1 VLRAGYGVYYDQ
13 ASLAPGEGLYFNK
26 PHYDFRLYFPLPGLP
41 LTLNDPFPAHYP
53 FAVPGSALGFDRR
66 LRTPYFQHWSLTL
79 ARQVGVNGLAEVV
92 YAGSAGRRILAAR
105 DINQP
110 AARPVQPN
118 PRPLPQFAD
127 ILFLESR
134 GNSSYNSFQFS
145 FRQRLAAGLASLVS
159 YTFGKSLDDGSTFFS
174 SSGDANFP
182 QDSANP
188 GAERGRSNFD
198 LRRRLSVSYSYEFP
212 GRQGKGLPAE
222 RRFLR
227 MLLGGWSTHGIVT
240 AQTGRPFTAALLP
253 ELDNSN
259 TGMASLGFGAN
270 DRPNRLGSGKLER
283 PGPDR
288 WFDVSAFA
296 PAPYGNFGNSG
307 RNILDGPGYQ
317 DVSLSL
323 TKDSVLRESL
333 NLQLRAEFFNAFN
346 RANFDLPNTFWGTPA
361 FGRISSAASPRRIQ
375 FGVKVI
381 F

>member
-1 VLRAGYGVYYDQ
+1 
-13 ASLAPGEGLYFNK
+13 
-26 PHYDFRLYFPLPGLP
+26 
-41 LTLNDPFPAHYP
+41 
-53 FAVPGSALGFDRR
+53 
-66 LRTPYFQHWSLTL
+66 
-79 ARQVGVNGLAEVV
+79 
-92 YAGSAGRRILAAR
+92 
-105 DINQP
+105 
-110 AARPVQPN
+110 
-118 PRPLPQFAD
+118 
-127 ILFLESR
+127 
-134 GNSSYNSFQFS
+134 
-145 FRQRLAAGLASLVS
+145 
-159 YTFGKSLDDGSTFFS
+159 
-174 SSGDANFP
+174 
-182 QDSANP
+182 
-188 GAERGRSNFD
+188 
-198 LRRRLSVSYSYEFP
+198 
-212 GRQGKGLPAE
+212 
-222 RRFLR
+222 